1 MELSIR
7 LKSGAATNSMLL
19 AFVKVITSLLSMAT
33 TRILC
38 SILSETQYGTYSQVL
53 LIVSTI
59 ASITILGMT
68 DAVNYFYN
76 KHYGTKKA
84 NEYVA
89 TIFFLQL
96 IVSFVGFVFV
106 FVCKGFIVQYFGNS
120 SLQNLLFFAAILPF
134 INNLLSM
141 LQVLFISIG
150 KAKLIAFRNLIV
162 SILNLCCFS
171 IGCYVTND
179 IRILLVITISLNALQ
194 IVYLVIVLMK
204 NGLKIR
210 FRDINISL
218 SSKVFKYC
226 IPMEMFI
233 LTNALSR
240 DMDKYVI
247 SGYESTEVVAM
258 YTNAAKV
265 LPFDIIMTS
274 FLTVLIPIITKLFGE
289 KNNKEAS
296 VLYSDFLMFSCIT
309 TMIMAAGVI
318 PIAENVVQFLYSSKY
333 IDATPIFRVYI
344 IVDII
349 RFMSLSLVL
358 SAVGKTKLL
367 MRISIGSLFANLIL
381 NIILYKMLGVI
392 GPSIATLLI
401 MFVSGLLMIHFSA
414 VTMGTKM
421 REIFNIKILL
431 SHLIKITVLCM
442 VEGLLKHI
450 LDGVIDNYLVTLVI
464 CFGTYFILA
473 ILIFKNI
480 IIYYFTKLNERRF

>member
-1 MELSIR
+1 MSIR

-38 SILSETQYGTYSQVL
+38 SILSETQYGTYSQIL
-53 LIVSTI
+53 LIVSTLS
-59 ASITILGMT
+59 SITILGMT

-76 KHYGTKKA
+76 KHYGTRRA

-96 IVSFVGFVFV
+96 IVSFIGFVFV
-106 FVCKGFIVQYFGNS
+106 FVSKDLIIQYFNNS
-120 SLQNLLFFAAILPF
+120 SLDNLLVFAAILPF

-171 IGCYVTND
+171 IGCYVTNN
-179 IRILLVITISLNALQ
+179 IIILLIITVVLNVLQ
-194 IVYLVIVLMK
+194 IFYLAIVLMK
-204 NGLKIR
+204 NGLIIK
-210 FRDINISL
+210 FRDIKISF
-218 SSKVFKYC
+218 SYEIFKYC

-233 LTNALSR
+233 LTNALAR

-274 FLTVLIPIITKLFGE
+274 FLTVLLPIITKLLGK
-289 KNNKEAS
+289 KNNEKAS
-296 VLYSDFLMFSCIT
+296 TLYSDFLMFSCIT

-318 PIAENVVQFLYSSKY
+318 PIAEEVVQFLYSSKY
-333 IDATPIFRVYI
+333 IDAAPIFRVYVM
-344 IVDII
+344 VDII

-358 SAVGKTKLL
+358 SAAGKTKLL
-367 MRISIGSLFANLIL
+367 MKISIGSLLANLVL
-381 NIILYKMLGVI
+381 NIILYKVLGII
-392 GPSIATLLI
+392 GPSIATFLI
-401 MFVSGLLMIHFSA
+401 MFVSGFLMIRFSA
-414 VTMGTKM
+414 TTMETNL
-421 REIFNIKILL
+421 REILNIKVLS
-431 SHLIKITVLCM
+431 SHLIKIVALCA
-442 VEGLLKHI
+442 VEGLLKI
-450 LDGVIDNYLVTLVI
+450 VLGRFIDNYFIILVLCWGI
-464 CFGTYFILA
+464 YFILA
-473 ILIFKNI
+473 VLLFKNKI
-480 IIYYFTKLNERRF
+480 TYYFTKLNGRRF

>member
-1 MELSIR
+1 MNIR
-7 LKSGAATNSMLL
+7 LKSGAAINSMLL
-19 AFVKVITSLLSMAT
+19 AFVKIITSLLSMAT

-38 SILSETQYGTYSQVL
+38 SILSETQYGTYAQVL

-76 KHYGTKKA
+76 KYYGTRKA

-96 IVSFVGFVFV
+96 IVSFIGFVFV
-106 FVCKGFIVQYFGNS
+106 FAGKDFIVQYFGNS
-120 SLQNLLFFAAILPF
+120 SIENLLVFAAILPF

-171 IGCYVTND
+171 IGCYVTNN
-179 IRILLVITISLNALQ
+179 IRILLAITVSLNVLQ
-194 IVYLVIVLMK
+194 ILYLVIVLTK
-204 NGLKIR
+204 NWLIIK
-210 FRDINISL
+210 FRDINISF
-218 SSKVFKYC
+218 SGEIFKYC

-233 LTNALSR
+233 LTNALAR

-274 FLTVLIPIITKLFGE
+274 FLTVLIPIITKLLGE
-289 KNNKEAS
+289 KNKKEAS
-296 VLYSDFLMFSCIT
+296 ALYSDFLMFSCIT

-318 PIAENVVQFLYSSKY
+318 PIAENVVLFLYSSKY
-333 IDATPIFRVYI
+333 IDATPIFRVYVM
-344 IVDII
+344 VDII

-358 SAVGKTKLL
+358 SASGKTKLL
-367 MRISIGSLFANLIL
+367 MKISIGSLLANLIL
-381 NIILYKMLGVI
+381 NIILYKIFGVI

-414 VTMGTKM
+414 ATMGAKM
-421 REIFNIKILL
+421 HEILNVKVLL

-442 VEGLLKHI
+442 AEGLLKHI
-450 LDGVIDNYLVTLVI
+450 LDGFIDNYFVTLVV

-473 ILIFKNI
+473 ILIFKNQ

>member
-1 MELSIR
+1 MNIR
-7 LKSGAATNSMLL
+7 LKSGAAINSMLL
-19 AFVKVITSLLSMAT
+19 AFVKIITSLLSMAT

-38 SILSETQYGTYSQVL
+38 SILSETQYGTYAQVL

-76 KHYGTKKA
+76 KYYGTRKA

-96 IVSFVGFVFV
+96 IVSFFGFVFV
-106 FVCKGFIVQYFGNS
+106 FAGKDFIVQYFGNS
-120 SLQNLLFFAAILPF
+120 SIENLLVFAAILPF

-171 IGCYVTND
+171 IGCYVTNN
-179 IRILLVITISLNALQ
+179 IRILLAITVSLNVLQ
-194 IVYLVIVLMK
+194 ILYLVIVLTK
-204 NGLKIR
+204 NGLIIK
-210 FRDINISL
+210 FRDINISF
-218 SSKVFKYC
+218 SGEIFKYC

-233 LTNALSR
+233 LTNALAR

-274 FLTVLIPIITKLFGE
+274 FLTVLIPIITKLLGE
-289 KNNKEAS
+289 KNKKEAS
-296 VLYSDFLMFSCIT
+296 ALYSDFLMFSCIT

-318 PIAENVVQFLYSSKY
+318 PIAENVVLFLYSSKY
-333 IDATPIFRVYI
+333 IDATPIFRVYVM
-344 IVDII
+344 VDII

-358 SAVGKTKLL
+358 SASGKTKLL
-367 MRISIGSLFANLIL
+367 MKISIGSLLANLIL
-381 NIILYKMLGVI
+381 NIILYKIFGVI

-414 VTMGTKM
+414 ATMGAKM
-421 REIFNIKILL
+421 HEILNVKVLL

-442 VEGLLKHI
+442 AEGLLKHI
-450 LDGVIDNYLVTLVI
+450 LDGFIDNYFVTLVV

-473 ILIFKNI
+473 ILIFKNQ
-480 IIYYFTKLNERRF
+480 IIYNFTKLNERRF

>member
-1 MELSIR
+1 MLSIK

-19 AFVKVITSLLSMAT
+19 AFVKVVTSLLSMVT

-38 SILSETQYGTYSQVL
+38 SILSETQYGTYAQVL

-76 KHYGTKKA
+76 KHYGTRKA

-96 IVSFVGFVFV
+96 LISLVGIVFV
-106 FVCKGFIVQYFGNS
+106 FVGKDFIVQYFSNNS
-120 SLQNLLFFAAILPF
+120 LANLLIFAAIMPF

-150 KAKLIAFRNLIV
+150 KAKLIALRNLIV

-171 IGCYVTND
+171 ISCYVTNN
-179 IRILLVITISLNALQ
+179 IRILLIITVLLNSLQ
-194 IVYLVIVLMK
+194 ILYLVIILIK
-204 NGLKIR
+204 NGLIIKVQ
-210 FRDINISL
+210 DINISF
-218 SSKVFKYC
+218 SGEIFKYC

-233 LTNALSR
+233 LTNALAR

-274 FLTVLIPIITKLFGE
+274 FLTVLIPIITKLLGE
-289 KNNKEAS
+289 KNMKDAS
-296 VLYSDFLMFSCIT
+296 SLYSEFLMFSCIT

-318 PIAENVVQFLYSSKY
+318 PIAEDVVQFLYSSKY
-333 IDATPIFRVYI
+333 IDAAPIFRVYVL
-344 IVDII
+344 VDII

-358 SAVGKTKLL
+358 SASGKTKLL
-367 MRISIGSLFANLIL
+367 MKISVGSLLANLIL
-381 NIILYKMLGVI
+381 NIILYKALGVI

-401 MFVSGLLMIHFSA
+401 MLVSGLLMIHFSA
-414 VTMGTKM
+414 TTMGTKIH
-421 REIFNIKILL
+421 EILNVKVLL
-431 SHLIKITVLCM
+431 SHLIKITVLCI
-442 VEGLLKHI
+442 VEGVLRNILK
-450 LDGVIDNYLVTLVI
+450 GFIDNYFVTIVI
-464 CFGTYFILA
+464 CFGTYFTLA
-473 ILIFKNI
+473 CLLFKNK
-480 IIYYFTKLNERRF
+480 IIYYYTRLNERRF

>member
-1 MELSIR
+1 MSIR

-38 SILSETQYGTYSQVL
+38 SILSETQYGTYSQIL
-53 LIVSTI
+53 LIVSTLS
-59 ASITILGMT
+59 SITILGMT

-76 KHYGTKKA
+76 KHYGTRRA

-96 IVSFVGFVFV
+96 IVSFIGFVFV
-106 FVCKGFIVQYFGNS
+106 FVSKDLIIQYFNNS
-120 SLQNLLFFAAILPF
+120 SLDNLLVFAAILPF

-171 IGCYVTND
+171 IGCYVTNN
-179 IRILLVITISLNALQ
+179 IIILLIITVVLNVLQ
-194 IVYLVIVLMK
+194 IFYLAIVLMK
-204 NGLKIR
+204 NGLIIK
-210 FRDINISL
+210 FRDIKISF
-218 SSKVFKYC
+218 SYEIFKYC

-233 LTNALSR
+233 LTNALAR

-274 FLTVLIPIITKLFGE
+274 FLTVLLPIITKLLGE
-289 KNNKEAS
+289 KNNEKAS
-296 VLYSDFLMFSCIT
+296 TLYSDFLMFSCIT

-318 PIAENVVQFLYSSKY
+318 PIAEEVVQFLYSSKY
-333 IDATPIFRVYI
+333 IDAAPIFRVYVM
-344 IVDII
+344 VDII

-358 SAVGKTKLL
+358 SAAGKTKLL
-367 MRISIGSLFANLIL
+367 MKISIGSLLANLVL
-381 NIILYKMLGVI
+381 NIILYKVLGII
-392 GPSIATLLI
+392 GPSIATFLI
-401 MFVSGLLMIHFSA
+401 MFVSGFLMIRFSA
-414 VTMGTKM
+414 TTMETNL
-421 REIFNIKILL
+421 REILNIKVLS
-431 SHLIKITVLCM
+431 SHLIKIVALCA
-442 VEGLLKHI
+442 VEGLLKI
-450 LDGVIDNYLVTLVI
+450 VLGRFIDNYFIILVLCWGI
-464 CFGTYFILA
+464 YFILA
-473 ILIFKNI
+473 VLLFKNKI
-480 IIYYFTKLNERRF
+480 TYYFTKLNGRRF